1 MAPFLLA
8 NCLRFANPAEADWRL
23 EAGRGKNAFPE
34 LSTHSGNR
42 QEAREQRLYLE
53 GLAFRVTFL
62 RVLGLMLGLLVFG
75 QIFQRLCH
83 VFLILLDFRKE
94 FLDGLLRGSSWPKR
108 AKISPKSSP
117 DPPKSSPGA
126 SKIELGALQDA
137 IFQRHLN

>member
-1 MAPFLLA
+1 MNDLRRNACENKNPEDLEIESK
-8 NCLRFANPAEADWRL
+8 RFAKKIR
-23 EAGRGKNAFPE
+23 KHSVE
-34 LSTHSGNR
+34 LPCHCAHSGNR

-126 SKIELGALQDA
+126 SKIEPGALQDA
-137 IFQRHLN
+137 IFE